1 MSKIFNL
8 LSIIIFFLLL
18 IEAIVYPGSTEKYL
32 KINPY
37 TFLSLFILLAFI
49 CSFWKKITISK
60 YIEKIN
66 NKYILPGIIIIF
78 LVSLYVENIT
88 YRNFTFSHFH
98 IHYIILADLIALCL
112 SLFYLSKTPKNKTQ
126 KLFYLIP
133 PIILTIITLLN
144 KNYGHLLTAFVM
156 EDGLAEY
163 CQFVFYLIASYYFY
177 KSITKTKGL
186 NKKILIIFCLT
197 FILVAGEEISWGQRI
212 FNLKT
217 PETLT
222 HINKQEEI
230 SIHNLAFIHT
240 YLLHQSY
247 MLVGFL
253 GAFLRPIL
261 KKFFPKFKLIT
272 FTPKSYLRFGFLFTL
287 IYYLLSNLNLAYDIT
302 SRSIVPGHKWQELA
316 ETFLSISI
324 MGYSIS
330 LFQKFKTS
338 SPHRK
343 IIKT

>member
-1 MSKIFNL
+1 MSEILSLIYFILFFLFLIESFIYPGASYKHLSIDPYTL
-8 LSIIIFFLLL
+8 LSYYLLFGLIYSFWKKIKYPKLLETINRKYILPGSAVGFLFLLL
-18 IEAIVYPGSTEKYL
+18 IEN
-32 KINPY
+32 IN
-37 TFLSLFILLAFI
+37 
-49 CSFWKKITISK
+49 
-60 YIEKIN
+60 
-66 NKYILPGIIIIF
+66 
-78 LVSLYVENIT
+78 
-88 YRNFTFSHFH
+88 YRNYIFSHFH
-98 IHYIILADLIALCL
+98 FHYIILADLIAL
-112 SLFYLSKTPKNKTQ
+112 SLGIFYLSKTPKNKT
-126 KLFYLIP
+126 KKIFYLIP

-144 KNYGHLLTAFVM
+144 KNYGHLLTSFVM

-163 CQFVFYLIASYYFY
+163 SQFLFYLVASYYFY

-230 SIHNLAFIHT
+230 SIHNLSFIHT

-261 KKFFPKFKLIT
+261 KKFFSKFKLIT
-272 FTPKSYLRFGFLFTL
+272 FTPKFYLRFGFLFTL

-316 ETFLSISI
+316 ETFLSMSI
-324 MGYSIS
+324 MGHSIS